1 MIEIFIPVLWVCIN
15 AKCQFMQAQTHFI
28 DEERCLQSLDEQK
41 QHLIDLI
48 EQSGVETTI
57 MTEGI
62 CAYARIKARV
72 EKQVME
78 NYNE

>member
-1 MIEIFIPVLWVCIN
+1 
-15 AKCQFMQAQTHFI
+15 MQAQTHFI